1 MVLLSII
8 FTAILYIFI
17 SEQLTRP
24 IRNIK
29 EKMKQAER
37 GVFVEAE
44 CNNRDEIGDL
54 YRSFNKMI
62 KNIMQLIE
70 DKQKEQK
77 ALQKAELKALQA
89 QINPHFLYNTLDA
102 IVWMTE
108 TNNNDKVVEITKA
121 FSRFFRITLAK
132 ETNG

>member
-1 MVLLSII
+1 MGWKILGRVELNDLMSSAYTIRRITIFVVLLSII

-29 EKMKQAER
+29 EKMKQAE

-77 ALQKAELKALQA
+77 ALQKAELKHCRPRSIL
-89 QINPHFLYNTLDA
+89 IFCTIPWTPLY
-102 IVWMTE
+102 
-108 TNNNDKVVEITKA
+108 
-121 FSRFFRITLAK
+121 
-132 ETNG
+132 G

>member
-1 MVLLSII
+1 MGLEKESLDRSANEQHGHFIERVNGSKEFIVFNTLSNVGWKILGRVELNDLMSSAYTIRRITIFVVLLSII

-44 CNNRDEIGDL
+44 CNNRDEIGG
-54 YRSFNKMI
+54 S
-62 KNIMQLIE
+62 
-70 DKQKEQK
+70 
-77 ALQKAELKALQA
+77 LQKFQQDDQKYHAA
-89 QINPHFLYNTLDA
+89 D
-102 IVWMTE
+102 
-108 TNNNDKVVEITKA
+108 
-121 FSRFFRITLAK
+121 
-132 ETNG
+132 

>member
-1 MVLLSII
+1 RVNGSKEFIVFNTLSNVGWKILGRVELNDLMSSAYTIRRITIFVVLLSII

-89 QINPHFLYNTLDA
+89 
-102 IVWMTE
+102 
-108 TNNNDKVVEITKA
+108 
-121 FSRFFRITLAK
+121 
-132 ETNG
+132 